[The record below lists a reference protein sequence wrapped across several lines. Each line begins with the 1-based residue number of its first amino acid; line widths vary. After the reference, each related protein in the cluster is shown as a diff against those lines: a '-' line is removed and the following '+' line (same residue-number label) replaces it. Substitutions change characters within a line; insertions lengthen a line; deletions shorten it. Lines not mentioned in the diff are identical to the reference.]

1 MTSDF
6 MPIPEIGVKYIKPN
20 GDIIKVTNF
29 YQNNGGVPDY
39 VEYIELSDNSIGEAP
54 MEDWN
59 NLNLKVDIPEP
70 VPGPEPEPEP
80 APVPGPDP
88 EPSPDPDI
96 DPKKRTTTDNVID
109 EKLNQLSLFLN
120 DEPFTK
126 MPFNV
131 PNKILN
137 FDTTEEIPENEIKED
152 DVVKE
157 IDAQIQ
163 AIRDIRDEG
172 RKPERRSSFLNE
184 FLWSCAGVDKPLLR
198 MSSQDH
204 AKKAGMGGTI
214 LFTALMAMISGGYA
228 IYTVFQESDMSDI
241 AWAIAIFFGIFW
253 GGLIFNLDRYMVS
266 SMFTDGKPSISLQEL
281 VSGLPRIV
289 IAILLGIVISTPLEL
304 LIFSGKINE
313 YIQQQVNQE
322 MISETSTIDFTKIDG
337 EIKSLEEQL
346 DIARENTQ
354 RAGLAYEKEVNE
366 GDGGRIAGDGPNAKA
381 KKATWEGYKTAQEKL
396 EAELKQKNDE
406 RKLMA
411 DNAKKT
417 GEKTAELDQG
427 LATRIDA
434 LLEVTGY
441 YKPIQKYRTNTT
453 TSYASDGNSKQ
464 VMVSESEKEENPLF
478 WPRILIMLLFI
489 ALEIMPVLNKM
500 MMSSG
505 KYDDWLDQESDLTS
519 RKIRCEEYNLY
530 NVVRSGKLGSY
541 ANEIMG
547 NFSIEK
553 YKDDVARTGS
563 DTIESTIDLEK
574 HNFIKENKL
583 RIEKENQE
591 TFMLITAEV
600 SRYLQHKVLSILGDE
615 TKNPQIKQNSDNQ
628 DASDDAIKIS

>member
-1 MTSDF
+1 MECLKVEACELTYTKIIKLIIMTSDF

-70 VPGPEPEPEP
+70 EPISYPEPEP

-88 EPSPDPDI
+88 EPAPELDI

-152 DVVKE
+152 DVIKE

-304 LIFSGKINE
+304 LVFSGKINE
-313 YIQQQVNQE
+313 HIQNEVVAASTVETRKVDLTEIDQRIQYCKNNLNSARDEEKNAWEAYNQE
-322 MISETSTIDFTKIDG
+322 
-337 EIKSLEEQL
+337 
-346 DIARENTQ
+346 
-354 RAGLAYEKEVNE
+354 VNI
-366 GDGGRIAGDGPNAKA
+366 GGGGRIAGYGPNAKKKEELWQTA
-381 KKATWEGYKTAQEKL
+381 KAKRVQYENQLVDLQGQRDDKISTVQTTAEQS
-396 EAELKQKNDE
+396 
-406 RKLMA
+406 
-411 DNAKKT
+411 
-417 GEKTAELDQG
+417 AELDKG

-434 LLEVTGY
+434 LLKVTG
-441 YKPIQKYRTNTT
+441 PD
-453 TSYASDGNSKQ
+453 SD
-464 VMVSESEKEENPLF
+464 LF

-600 SRYLQHKVLSILGDE
+600 SRYLQHKVLSILGDD
-615 TKNPQIKQNSDNQ
+615 TKNPQIKQNGDNQ

>member
-6 MPIPEIGVKYIKPN
+6 MPIPEIGVKYVKPN

-59 NLNLKVDIPEP
+59 NLNLKVDIPDPEP
-70 VPGPEPEPEP
+70 VPE
-80 APVPGPDP
+80 PDP
-88 EPSPDPDI
+88 EPDPVPAPDPEPVPEPDI
-96 DPKKRTTTDNVID
+96 DSKKRTSTDNVID

-163 AIRDIRDEG
+163 EIRAIREEG

-266 SMFTDGKPSISLQEL
+266 SMYTDGKPSISLQEL

-304 LIFSGKINE
+304 LVFSGKINE
-313 YIQQQVNQE
+313 HIQSEVLVASTEEAIKVDLTEIDRRIQDCKGMLSSAQNDEKNAWDAYNQE
-322 MISETSTIDFTKIDG
+322 
-337 EIKSLEEQL
+337 
-346 DIARENTQ
+346 
-354 RAGLAYEKEVNE
+354 VNI
-366 GDGGRIAGDGPNAKA
+366 GGGGRIAGYGPNAKKKEELWQTA
-381 KKATWEGYKTAQEKL
+381 KEKREKYEEQLDALQKQRDDKISTVQNTA
-396 EAELKQKNDE
+396 KQS
-406 RKLMA
+406 
-411 DNAKKT
+411 
-417 GEKTAELDQG
+417 AELDKG

-434 LLEVTGY
+434 LLKVTG
-441 YKPIQKYRTNTT
+441 PD
-453 TSYASDGNSKQ
+453 SD
-464 VMVSESEKEENPLF
+464 LF
-478 WPRILIMLLFI
+478 WPRMLIMLLFI

-505 KYDDWLDQESDLTS
+505 KYDDWLDLESDLTS

-615 TKNPQIKQNSDNQ
+615 TRNPQIKQNGDNQ

>member
-6 MPIPEIGVKYIKPN
+6 MPIPEIGVKYVKPN

-29 YQNNGGVPDY
+29 FQNNGGVPDY

-54 MEDWN
+54 VEDWN
-59 NLNLKVDIPEP
+59 NLNLKVDMPDLE
-70 VPGPEPEPEP
+70 PEPEPEP
-80 APVPGPDP
+80 TPKPGPDAEPDP
-88 EPSPDPDI
+88 EPNI
-96 DPKKRTTTDNVID
+96 DSNKRISNDNVKD
-109 EKLNQLSLFLN
+109 EKLNKLSLFLN

-126 MPFNV
+126 MPFNI

-163 AIRDIRDEG
+163 AIRNIREEG

-228 IYTVFQESDMSDI
+228 IYTVFQESDIAES

-304 LIFSGKINE
+304 LVFSGKINE
-313 YIQQQVNQE
+313 HIQNEVVTA
-322 MISETSTIDFTKIDG
+322 STVETRKVDLTEIDQRIQDCKDNL
-337 EIKSLEEQL
+337 KSARDEEKN
-346 DIARENTQ
+346 AWK
-354 RAGLAYEKEVNE
+354 AYNKEVNI
-366 GDGGRIAGDGPNAKA
+366 GGGGRIAGYGPNAK
-381 KKATWEGYKTAQEKL
+381 KKEELWQTA
-396 EAELKQKNDE
+396 
-406 RKLMA
+406 
-411 DNAKKT
+411 NAKTKKY
-417 GEKTAELDQG
+417 EKQLEDLQGQRDDKISTVQTTAEQSAELDKG

-434 LLEVTGY
+434 LLKVTG
-441 YKPIQKYRTNTT
+441 PD
-453 TSYASDGNSKQ
+453 SD
-464 VMVSESEKEENPLF
+464 LF

-591 TFMLITAEV
+591 AFMLITAEV

-615 TKNPQIKQNSDNQ
+615 TKNPPIKQNSDNQ

>member
-6 MPIPEIGVKYIKPN
+6 MPIPEIGVKYVKPN

-59 NLNLKVDIPEP
+59 NLNLKVDIPDPEP
-70 VPGPEPEPEP
+70 VPE
-80 APVPGPDP
+80 PDP
-88 EPSPDPDI
+88 EPDPVPAPDPEPVPEPDI
-96 DPKKRTTTDNVID
+96 DSKKRTSTDNVID

-163 AIRDIRDEG
+163 EIRAIREEG

-266 SMFTDGKPSISLQEL
+266 SMYTDGKPSISLQEL

-304 LIFSGKINE
+304 LVFSGKINE
-313 YIQQQVNQE
+313 HIQSEVLVASTEEAIKVDLTEIDRRIQDCKGMLSSAQNDEKNAWDAYNQE
-322 MISETSTIDFTKIDG
+322 
-337 EIKSLEEQL
+337 
-346 DIARENTQ
+346 
-354 RAGLAYEKEVNE
+354 VNI
-366 GDGGRIAGDGPNAKA
+366 GGGGRIAGYGPNAKKKEELWRTA
-381 KKATWEGYKTAQEKL
+381 KEKREKYEEQLDALQKQRDDKISTVQNTA
-396 EAELKQKNDE
+396 KQS
-406 RKLMA
+406 
-411 DNAKKT
+411 
-417 GEKTAELDQG
+417 AELDKG

-434 LLEVTGY
+434 LLKVTG
-441 YKPIQKYRTNTT
+441 PD
-453 TSYASDGNSKQ
+453 SD
-464 VMVSESEKEENPLF
+464 LF
-478 WPRILIMLLFI
+478 WPRMLIMLLFI

-505 KYDDWLDQESDLTS
+505 KYDDWLDLESDLTS

-615 TKNPQIKQNSDNQ
+615 TRNPQIKQNGDNQ

>member
-6 MPIPEIGVKYIKPN
+6 MPIPEIGVKYVKPN

-59 NLNLKVDIPEP
+59 NLNLKVDIPDPEP
-70 VPGPEPEPEP
+70 VPE
-80 APVPGPDP
+80 PDP
-88 EPSPDPDI
+88 EPDPVPAPDPEPVPEPDI
-96 DPKKRTTTDNVID
+96 DSKKRTSTDNVID

-163 AIRDIRDEG
+163 EIRAIREEG

-266 SMFTDGKPSISLQEL
+266 SMYTDGKPSISLQEL

-304 LIFSGKINE
+304 LVFSGKINE
-313 YIQQQVNQE
+313 HIQSEVLVASTEEAIKVDLTEIDRRIQDCKGRLSSAQNDEKNAWDAYNQE
-322 MISETSTIDFTKIDG
+322 
-337 EIKSLEEQL
+337 
-346 DIARENTQ
+346 
-354 RAGLAYEKEVNE
+354 VNI
-366 GDGGRIAGDGPNAKA
+366 GGGGRIAGYGPNAKKKEELWQTA
-381 KKATWEGYKTAQEKL
+381 KEKREKYEEQLDALQKQRDDKISTVQNTA
-396 EAELKQKNDE
+396 KQS
-406 RKLMA
+406 
-411 DNAKKT
+411 
-417 GEKTAELDQG
+417 AELDKG

-434 LLEVTGY
+434 LLKVTG
-441 YKPIQKYRTNTT
+441 PD
-453 TSYASDGNSKQ
+453 SD
-464 VMVSESEKEENPLF
+464 LF
-478 WPRILIMLLFI
+478 WPRMLIMLLFI

-505 KYDDWLDQESDLTS
+505 KYDDWLDLESDLTS

-615 TKNPQIKQNSDNQ
+615 TRNPQIKQNGDNQ

>member
-6 MPIPEIGVKYIKPN
+6 MPIPEIGVKYVKPN

-39 VEYIELSDNSIGEAP
+39 VEYIELSDNSISEAP
-54 MEDWN
+54 VEDWN
-59 NLNLKVDIPEP
+59 NLNLKVDVPEPELIPAPDPEPITVPDPEP
-70 VPGPEPEPEP
+70 VPNPEPIP
-80 APVPGPDP
+80 A
-88 EPSPDPDI
+88 PDI
-96 DPKKRTTTDNVID
+96 DSKKRFSADNVID

-120 DEPFTK
+120 DEPFIK

-163 AIRDIRDEG
+163 EIRAIREEG

-266 SMFTDGKPSISLQEL
+266 SMYTDGKPSISLQEL
-281 VSGLPRIV
+281 ISGLPRIV

-304 LIFSGKINE
+304 LVFSGKINE

-322 MISETSTIDFTKIDG
+322 MISETSTIDFTKIDR
-337 EIKSLEEQL
+337 EIQSLENQL
-346 DIARENTQ
+346 IIARENTQ

-366 GDGGRIAGDGPNAKA
+366 GDGGRIAGPGPNARA
-381 KKATWEGYKTAQEKL
+381 KKETWEGYKTAQTKL
-396 EAELKQKNDE
+396 ETDLKEKNDE
-406 RKLMA
+406 RKRMA
-411 DNAKKT
+411 DNAKEL
-417 GEKTAELDQG
+417 GETTAELDKG

-434 LLEVTGY
+434 LHKVTG
-441 YKPIQKYRTNTT
+441 PD
-453 TSYASDGNSKQ
+453 SD
-464 VMVSESEKEENPLF
+464 LF
-478 WPRILIMLLFI
+478 WPRMLIMLLFI

-505 KYDDWLDQESDLTS
+505 KYDDWLDLESDLTS

-583 RIEKENQE
+583 RLEKENQE

-600 SRYLQHKVLSILGDE
+600 SRYLQHKALSILGDE
-615 TKNPQIKQNSDNQ
+615 TKNTQIKQSGNNQ

>member
-6 MPIPEIGVKYIKPN
+6 MPIPEIGVKYVKPN

-54 MEDWN
+54 VEDWN
-59 NLNLKVDIPEP
+59 NLNLKVDVPDPEPMPVPDPEPMPVPDPEP
-70 VPGPEPEPEP
+70 VPDLEPIP
-80 APVPGPDP
+80 APG
-88 EPSPDPDI
+88 I
-96 DPKKRTTTDNVID
+96 DSKKRFSADNVID

-120 DEPFTK
+120 DEPFIK

-163 AIRDIRDEG
+163 EIRAIREEG

-266 SMFTDGKPSISLQEL
+266 SMYTDGKPSISLQEL

-304 LIFSGKINE
+304 LVFSGKINE
-313 YIQQQVNQE
+313 HIQSEVLVASTEEAIKVDLTEIDRRIQDCKGMLSSAQNDEKNAWDAYNQE
-322 MISETSTIDFTKIDG
+322 
-337 EIKSLEEQL
+337 
-346 DIARENTQ
+346 
-354 RAGLAYEKEVNE
+354 VNI
-366 GDGGRIAGDGPNAKA
+366 GGGGRIAGYGPNAKKKEELWQTA
-381 KKATWEGYKTAQEKL
+381 KEKREKYEEQLDALQKQRDDKISTVQNTA
-396 EAELKQKNDE
+396 KQS
-406 RKLMA
+406 
-411 DNAKKT
+411 
-417 GEKTAELDQG
+417 AELDKG

-434 LLEVTGY
+434 LLKVTG
-441 YKPIQKYRTNTT
+441 PD
-453 TSYASDGNSKQ
+453 SD
-464 VMVSESEKEENPLF
+464 LF
-478 WPRILIMLLFI
+478 WPRMLIMLLFI

-505 KYDDWLDQESDLTS
+505 KYDDWLDLESDLTS

-615 TKNPQIKQNSDNQ
+615 TKNTQIKQSGNNQ

>member
-70 VPGPEPEPEP
+70 VPGPEPEP

-266 SMFTDGKPSISLQEL
+266 SMYTDGKPSISLQEL

-289 IAILLGIVISTPLEL
+289 IAILLGVVISTPLEL
-304 LIFSGKINE
+304 LVFNGKINS
-313 YIQQQVNQE
+313 YIEEQAQ
-322 MISETSTIDFTKIDG
+322 K
-337 EIKSLEEQL
+337 KSLES
-346 DIARENTQ
+346 TQ
-354 RAGLAYEKEVNE
+354 NIEGSIEYTAALEDYEKEV
-366 GDGGRIAGDGPNAKA
+366 
-381 KKATWEGYKTAQEKL
+381 
-396 EAELKQKNDE
+396 AELERLDLLYKEQSQRVDRYRDDLNEEMKTGYLKRSEEKKRQLTGAEDDLDEIKNDRE
-406 RKLMA
+406 NCRKRVESKREHLETLR
-411 DNAKKT
+411 K
-417 GEKTAELDQG
+417 GAETKGLEVAEEDKG

-434 LLEVTGY
+434 LLKVTG
-441 YKPIQKYRTNTT
+441 PD
-453 TSYASDGNSKQ
+453 SD
-464 VMVSESEKEENPLF
+464 LF

>member
-6 MPIPEIGVKYIKPN
+6 MPIPEIGVKYVKPN

-29 YQNNGGVPDY
+29 FQNNGGVPDY
-39 VEYIELSDNSIGEAP
+39 VEYIELSDNSMGEAP
-54 MEDWN
+54 VEDWN
-59 NLNLKVDIPEP
+59 NLNLKVDIPDLE
-70 VPGPEPEPEP
+70 PEPEPEP
-80 APVPGPDP
+80 TPKPGPDAEPDP
-88 EPSPDPDI
+88 EPNI
-96 DPKKRTTTDNVID
+96 DSKKRISNDNVKD
-109 EKLNQLSLFLN
+109 EKLNKLSLFLN

-126 MPFNV
+126 MPFNI

-137 FDTTEEIPENEIKED
+137 FETTEEIPENEIKED

-163 AIRDIRDEG
+163 AIRNIREEG

-228 IYTVFQESDMSDI
+228 IYTVFQESDIAES

-266 SMFTDGKPSISLQEL
+266 SMFTDGKPSISLQEF

-304 LIFSGKINE
+304 LVFSGKINE
-313 YIQQQVNQE
+313 HIQNEVVTASTVETRKVDLTEIDQRIQDCKDNLNSARDEEKNAWEAYNQE
-322 MISETSTIDFTKIDG
+322 
-337 EIKSLEEQL
+337 
-346 DIARENTQ
+346 
-354 RAGLAYEKEVNE
+354 VNI
-366 GDGGRIAGDGPNAKA
+366 GGGGRIAGYGPNAKKKEELWQTA
-381 KKATWEGYKTAQEKL
+381 KAKREKYEKQLVDLQRQRDDKISTVQTTAEQS
-396 EAELKQKNDE
+396 
-406 RKLMA
+406 
-411 DNAKKT
+411 
-417 GEKTAELDQG
+417 AELDKG

-434 LLEVTGY
+434 LLKVTG
-441 YKPIQKYRTNTT
+441 PD
-453 TSYASDGNSKQ
+453 SD
-464 VMVSESEKEENPLF
+464 LF

-615 TKNPQIKQNSDNQ
+615 TRNPQIKQNGDNQ

>member
-1 MTSDF
+1 
-6 MPIPEIGVKYIKPN
+6 
-20 GDIIKVTNF
+20 
-29 YQNNGGVPDY
+29 
-39 VEYIELSDNSIGEAP
+39 
-54 MEDWN
+54 
-59 NLNLKVDIPEP
+59 
-70 VPGPEPEPEP
+70 
-80 APVPGPDP
+80 
-88 EPSPDPDI
+88 
-96 DPKKRTTTDNVID
+96 
-109 EKLNQLSLFLN
+109 
-120 DEPFTK
+120 
-126 MPFNV
+126 
-131 PNKILN
+131 
-137 FDTTEEIPENEIKED
+137 
-152 DVVKE
+152 
-157 IDAQIQ
+157 
-163 AIRDIRDEG
+163 
-172 RKPERRSSFLNE
+172 
-184 FLWSCAGVDKPLLR
+184 

-266 SMFTDGKPSISLQEL
+266 SMYTDGKPSISLQEL

-304 LIFSGKINE
+304 LVFSGKINE
-313 YIQQQVNQE
+313 HIQNEVVAASTVETRKVDLTAIDQRIQDCKDNLNSARNEEKNAWEAYNQE
-322 MISETSTIDFTKIDG
+322 
-337 EIKSLEEQL
+337 
-346 DIARENTQ
+346 
-354 RAGLAYEKEVNE
+354 VNI
-366 GDGGRIAGDGPNAKA
+366 GGGGRIAGYGPNAKKKEELWQTA
-381 KKATWEGYKTAQEKL
+381 KAKREKYEEQLDDLQGQRDDKISKVQTTAEQS
-396 EAELKQKNDE
+396 
-406 RKLMA
+406 
-411 DNAKKT
+411 
-417 GEKTAELDQG
+417 AELDKG

-434 LLEVTGY
+434 LLKVTGP
-441 YKPIQKYRTNTT
+441 K
-453 TSYASDGNSKQ
+453 SD
-464 VMVSESEKEENPLF
+464 LF

-600 SRYLQHKVLSILGDE
+600 SRYLQHKVLGILGDE
-615 TKNPQIKQNSDNQ
+615 SKKPKMNQSNDNQ

>member
-39 VEYIELSDNSIGEAP
+39 VEYIELSNNSIGEAP

-70 VPGPEPEPEP
+70 EPVPEPEP

-88 EPSPDPDI
+88 EPDI

-184 FLWSCAGVDKPLLR
+184 FLWSCAGCDKPLLR

-266 SMFTDGKPSISLQEL
+266 SMYTDGKPSISLQEL

-304 LIFSGKINE
+304 LVFSGKINE
-313 YIQQQVNQE
+313 HIQNEVVAASTVETRKVDLTEIDQRIQDCKDNLNSARNEEKNAWEAYNQE
-322 MISETSTIDFTKIDG
+322 
-337 EIKSLEEQL
+337 
-346 DIARENTQ
+346 
-354 RAGLAYEKEVNE
+354 VNI
-366 GDGGRIAGDGPNAKA
+366 GGGGRIAGYGQNAKKKEELWQTAKA
-381 KKATWEGYKTAQEKL
+381 KREKYEEQLIDLQGQRDDKITTVQTTA
-396 EAELKQKNDE
+396 KQS
-406 RKLMA
+406 
-411 DNAKKT
+411 
-417 GEKTAELDQG
+417 AELDKG

-434 LLEVTGY
+434 LLKVTGP
-441 YKPIQKYRTNTT
+441 K
-453 TSYASDGNSKQ
+453 SD
-464 VMVSESEKEENPLF
+464 LF

-615 TKNPQIKQNSDNQ
+615 TRNPQIKQNGDNQ

>member
-6 MPIPEIGVKYIKPN
+6 MPIPEIGVKYVKPN
-20 GDIIKVTNF
+20 GSIIKVTNF

-39 VEYIELSDNSIGEAP
+39 VEYIELPDNSIGEAL

-59 NLNLKVDIPEP
+59 NLDLRVFEQNP
-70 VPGPEPEPEP
+70 
-80 APVPGPDP
+80 P
-88 EPSPDPDI
+88 EPSAKPEPPVTPDPPIKPEPDK
-96 DPKKRTTTDNVID
+96 DVPKNTLANDVID

-126 MPFNV
+126 MPFNI

-137 FDTTEEIPENEIKED
+137 FDTNEEIPENEIKED

-163 AIRDIRDEG
+163 TIRDIRDEG

-228 IYTVFQESDMSDI
+228 IHTVFQESDI
-241 AWAIAIFFGIFW
+241 ADKAWIIAIFFGLFW

-304 LIFSGKINE
+304 LVFSGKINE
-313 YIQQQVNQE
+313 HIQ
-322 MISETSTIDFTKIDG
+322 SEVVAASKAETGKVDLTEIDKRINDCKANFESAKH
-337 EIKSLEEQL
+337 EESN
-346 DIARENTQ
+346 AWE
-354 RAGLAYEKEVNE
+354 AYNREVNI
-366 GDGGRIAGDGPNAKA
+366 GDGGRIAGYGS
-381 KKATWEGYKTAQEKL
+381 
-396 EAELKQKNDE
+396 
-406 RKLMA
+406 
-411 DNAKKT
+411 NAKKK
-417 GEKTAELDQG
+417 EELWKTAKTKRDKYENQLDNLQKLRDDKIFVAQTTAKQSAELDKG

-434 LLEVTGY
+434 LLKVTG
-441 YKPIQKYRTNTT
+441 PD
-453 TSYASDGNSKQ
+453 SD
-464 VMVSESEKEENPLF
+464 LF
-478 WPRILIMLLFI
+478 WPRILIILLFI

-553 YKDDVARTGS
+553 YKDNIVKTGS

-591 TFMLITAEV
+591 TFMLITSEI

-615 TKNPQIKQNSDNQ
+615 TKNPQIKQNGDNQ
-628 DASDDAIKIS
+628 DASDDAIKIG

>member
-6 MPIPEIGVKYIKPN
+6 MPIPEIGVKYVKPN

-29 YQNNGGVPDY
+29 FQNNGGVPDY
-39 VEYIELSDNSIGEAP
+39 VEYIELSDNSMGEAP
-54 MEDWN
+54 VEDWN
-59 NLNLKVDIPEP
+59 NLNLKVDIPDLE
-70 VPGPEPEPEP
+70 PEPEPEP
-80 APVPGPDP
+80 TPKPGPDAEPDP
-88 EPSPDPDI
+88 EPNI
-96 DPKKRTTTDNVID
+96 DSKKRISNDNVKD
-109 EKLNQLSLFLN
+109 EKLNKLSLFLN

-126 MPFNV
+126 MPFNI

-163 AIRDIRDEG
+163 AIRNIREEG

-228 IYTVFQESDMSDI
+228 IYTVFQESDIAES

-304 LIFSGKINE
+304 LVFSGKINE
-313 YIQQQVNQE
+313 HIQNEVVTASTVETRKVDLTEIDQRIQDCKDNLNSARDEEKNAWEAYNQE
-322 MISETSTIDFTKIDG
+322 
-337 EIKSLEEQL
+337 
-346 DIARENTQ
+346 
-354 RAGLAYEKEVNE
+354 VNI
-366 GDGGRIAGDGPNAKA
+366 GGGGRIAGYGPNAKKKEELWQTA
-381 KKATWEGYKTAQEKL
+381 KAKREKYEKQLVDLQGQRDDKISTVQTTAEQS
-396 EAELKQKNDE
+396 
-406 RKLMA
+406 
-411 DNAKKT
+411 
-417 GEKTAELDQG
+417 AELDKG

-434 LLEVTGY
+434 LLKVTG
-441 YKPIQKYRTNTT
+441 PD
-453 TSYASDGNSKQ
+453 SD
-464 VMVSESEKEENPLF
+464 LF

-615 TKNPQIKQNSDNQ
+615 TKNPQIKQNGDNQ

>member
-6 MPIPEIGVKYIKPN
+6 MPIPEIGVKYVKPN

-59 NLNLKVDIPEP
+59 NLNLKVDIPDPEP
-70 VPGPEPEPEP
+70 VPE
-80 APVPGPDP
+80 PDP
-88 EPSPDPDI
+88 EPDPVPAPDPEPVPEPDI
-96 DPKKRTTTDNVID
+96 DSKKRTSTDNVID

-163 AIRDIRDEG
+163 EIRAIREEG

-266 SMFTDGKPSISLQEL
+266 SMYTDGKPSISLQEL

-304 LIFSGKINE
+304 LVFSGKINE
-313 YIQQQVNQE
+313 HIQSEVLVASTEEAIKVDLTEIDRRIQDCKGMLSSAQNDEKNAWDAYNQE
-322 MISETSTIDFTKIDG
+322 
-337 EIKSLEEQL
+337 
-346 DIARENTQ
+346 
-354 RAGLAYEKEVNE
+354 VNI
-366 GDGGRIAGDGPNAKA
+366 GGGGRIAGYGPNAK
-381 KKATWEGYKTAQEKL
+381 K
-396 EAELKQKNDE
+396 
-406 RKLMA
+406 
-411 DNAKKT
+411 
-417 GEKTAELDQG
+417 
-427 LATRIDA
+427 
-434 LLEVTGY
+434 
-441 YKPIQKYRTNTT
+441 
-453 TSYASDGNSKQ
+453 
-464 VMVSESEKEENPLF
+464 KEEL
-478 WPRILIMLLFI
+478 WQTAKEKR
-489 ALEIMPVLNKM
+489 E
-500 MMSSG
+500 
-505 KYDDWLDQESDLTS
+505 KYDLLCYRAPPRWIPFFQ
-519 RKIRCEEYNLY
+519 KP
-530 NVVRSGKLGSY
+530 K
-541 ANEIMG
+541 
-547 NFSIEK
+547 
-553 YKDDVARTGS
+553 
-563 DTIESTIDLEK
+563 
-574 HNFIKENKL
+574 
-583 RIEKENQE
+583 
-591 TFMLITAEV
+591 
-600 SRYLQHKVLSILGDE
+600 
-615 TKNPQIKQNSDNQ
+615 
-628 DASDDAIKIS
+628 

>member
-6 MPIPEIGVKYIKPN
+6 MPIPEIGVKYVKPN

-70 VPGPEPEPEP
+70 EPVPEPVPEP
-80 APVPGPDP
+80 DPVPGPDP
-88 EPSPDPDI
+88 EPIPEPDI
-96 DPKKRTTTDNVID
+96 DSKKRTTTDNVID

-126 MPFNV
+126 MPFNI

-163 AIRDIRDEG
+163 AIRNIREEG

-266 SMFTDGKPSISLQEL
+266 SMYTDGKPSISLQEL

-304 LIFSGKINE
+304 LVFSGKINE
-313 YIQQQVNQE
+313 HIQNEVVAASTVETRKVDLTAIDQRIQDCKDNLNSARNEEKNAWEAYNQE
-322 MISETSTIDFTKIDG
+322 
-337 EIKSLEEQL
+337 
-346 DIARENTQ
+346 
-354 RAGLAYEKEVNE
+354 VNI
-366 GDGGRIAGDGPNAKA
+366 GGGGRIAGYGPNAKKKEELWQTA
-381 KKATWEGYKTAQEKL
+381 KAKREKYEEQLDDLQGQRDDKISKVQTTAEQS
-396 EAELKQKNDE
+396 
-406 RKLMA
+406 
-411 DNAKKT
+411 
-417 GEKTAELDQG
+417 AELDKG

-434 LLEVTGY
+434 LLKVTGP
-441 YKPIQKYRTNTT
+441 K
-453 TSYASDGNSKQ
+453 SD
-464 VMVSESEKEENPLF
+464 LF

-600 SRYLQHKVLSILGDE
+600 SRYLQHKVLGILGDE
-615 TKNPQIKQNSDNQ
+615 SKKPKMNQSNDNQ